1 MPHVP
6 YVTGE
11 GGVCVKTTRYHF
23 HNCCRGSTNICSSYI
38 KYETSLHVGR
48 TLYSKHGY
56 QFQLLLGYT
65 CHELIILPY
74 KGSAFKH
81 VIRRNKE
88 NWMKLKGWIYF
99 CGLRAVKSYLPNKT
113 MTSWWVNILV
123 TKGGFHLF
131 LKAKHVASVGWPI
144 TLQDS
149 NPVFWLVLSIYN
161 LAA

>member
-1 MPHVP
+1 MLNTKELIKISISFQVLCHRGRKV
-6 YVTGE
+6 E

-23 HNCCRGSTNICSSYI
+23 PNCCRGSTNICSSYI
-38 KYETSLHVGR
+38 KYESSLHVGR

-88 NWMKLKGWIYF
+88 N
-99 CGLRAVKSYLPNKT
+99 
-113 MTSWWVNILV
+113 
-123 TKGGFHLF
+123 
-131 LKAKHVASVGWPI
+131 
-144 TLQDS
+144 
-149 NPVFWLVLSIYN
+149 
-161 LAA
+161 